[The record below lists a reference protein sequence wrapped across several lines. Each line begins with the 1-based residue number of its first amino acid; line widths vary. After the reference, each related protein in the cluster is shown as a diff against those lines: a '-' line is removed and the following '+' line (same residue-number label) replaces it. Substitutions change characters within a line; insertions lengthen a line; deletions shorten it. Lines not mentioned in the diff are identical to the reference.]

1 MPKASWNRAVRSKNL
16 VGFSVDGV
24 PYAID
29 IQRVREI
36 IKPLPTLPI
45 PHAPEAVIGVAD
57 HRGDV
62 VPVIDLRVRF
72 VGVSAKA
79 SDRDQIWIVVKRAD
93 RYAGL
98 VVDRVTEVFGA
109 AASQYREVPDIGLGD
124 WSQGIISVCTHR
136 GNLVFVL
143 DVDRITDLAEHIDL
157 SALKSIQPHEVSNDG
172 K

>member
-1 MPKASWNRAVRSKNL
+1 MSKSSWNRVVRSKNL
-16 VGFSVDGV
+16 VGFIVDGV

-45 PHAPEAVIGVAD
+45 PRAPIAVVGVTD

-72 VGVSAKA
+72 GGVSRGDAP
-79 SDRDQIWIVVKRAD
+79 DQFWIVVKRAK

-98 VVDRVTEVFGA
+98 VVDQVTEVFGA
-109 AASQYREVPDIGLGD
+109 GISQYREVPDIGLGARANA
-124 WSQGIISVCTHR
+124 IVSVCTHR

-143 DVDRITDLAEHIDL
+143 DVDRITDLAEAIDL
-157 SALKSIQPHEVSNDG
+157 TALKSIQPQEVTNDG

>member
-1 MPKASWNRAVRSKNL
+1 MAKASWNRAVRSKNL

-45 PHAPEAVIGVAD
+45 PHAPPAVIGVTD

-62 VPVIDLRVRF
+62 VPIIDLRLRF
-72 VGVSAKA
+72 GAPSKP
-79 SDRDQIWIVVKRAD
+79 SEREQLWIVVKRGN

-109 AASQYREVPDIGLGD
+109 GVSQYREVPDIGLGD
-124 WSQGIISVCTHR
+124 RTQGIISVCTHR
-136 GNLVFVL
+136 GSLVFVL
-143 DVDRITDLAEHIDL
+143 DVDRITDLAEQLDL
-157 SALKSIQPHEVSNDG
+157 SAVDTLTRQKETNNG
-172 K
+172 